1 LNYFIT
7 QPLIKKLFFLFPLIY
22 LTGPFLT
29 DLSIL
34 IIDIIF
40 LIYLKKNFDIN
51 KINKVKLIF
60 IPLVIFWIISLLNSL
75 FSFNNY
81 EQIIKSIF
89 FIRFIIFSFFI
100 FYYSKE
106 NFSKT
111 DLIFIKNIIILAILI
126 LVVSVYFEFLYHFIT
141 KKQTLDRYSGIF
153 FSELIAGSVI
163 FKFICYYFLIK
174 FRLKD
179 FFQKNDLFL
188 IIIILPAMVII
199 NERANLILF
208 ISLITFLMIF
218 YFNISKIKKVFL
230 ITSFFFVTLFIITN
244 NEMSFK
250 RYSTLGVYIYSEV
263 QVKIF
268 NHNPKIPEFMD
279 STDVTSLKGYNYAE
293 LFYGAIKVGLT
304 RPYFGVSFR
313 NYRNACAGML
323 SKSECNLHPHNY
335 YLEIFAEH
343 GFIGLFLILLSFCY
357 LIRYIFIS
365 SNHYC
370 LIIFL
375 INFWPLVTTGS
386 YFNNYQG
393 AFNALIIGA
402 ILINR
407 NYQR

>member
-29 DLSIL
+29 DLSIF

-51 KINKVKLIF
+51 KIKKVKLIF

-75 FSFNNY
+75 LSFNNY
-81 EQIIKSIF
+81 EQILKSIF
-89 FIRFIIFSFFI
+89 FIRFVIFSFFI

-111 DLIFIKNIIILAILI
+111 DLEFIKNITILAILI
-126 LVVSVYFEFLYHFIT
+126 VVASVYFEFLYYFIIE
-141 KKQTLDRYSGIF
+141 KKTLDRYSGIF

-163 FKFICYYFLIK
+163 FKLICYYFLIK
-174 FRLKD
+174 FRLKE
-179 FFQKNDLFL
+179 FFQKKDFFL
-188 IIIILPAMVII
+188 IITILPAMTII
-199 NERANLILF
+199 NERASLILF
-208 ISLITFLMIF
+208 ISLITFLILL
-218 YFNISKIKKVFL
+218 YLDISKIKKVFL
-230 ITSFFFVTLFIITN
+230 MTSLFFITLFVITN
-244 NEMSFK
+244 NETSFK
-250 RYSTLGVYIYSEV
+250 RYSILAAYIYSEV

-268 NHNPKIPEFMD
+268 NQNPKIPEFID
-279 STDVTSLKGYNYAE
+279 PAHVEDLKGYDYTE
-293 LFYGAIKVGLT
+293 LFYSAIKVGLT

-313 NYRNACAGML
+313 NYRNVCEDIL

-343 GFIGLFLILLSFCY
+343 GFIGLFLILLSFYY

-365 SNHYC
+365 SNRYC
-370 LIIFL
+370 LIIF
-375 INFWPLVTTGS
+375 IIYFWPLVTTGS
-386 YFNNYQG
+386 YFNNYLG
-393 AFNALIIGA
+393 AFNALIIGTT
-402 ILINR
+402 LFNR